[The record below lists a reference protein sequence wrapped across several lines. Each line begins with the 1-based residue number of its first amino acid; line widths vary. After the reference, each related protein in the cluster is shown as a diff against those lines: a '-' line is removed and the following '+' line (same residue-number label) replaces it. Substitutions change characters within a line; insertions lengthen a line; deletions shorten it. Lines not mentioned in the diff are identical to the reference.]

1 MDNNTIFTNTY
12 FFYNLREAIVPPG
25 IVAFGY
31 YNFGVI
37 GVIFVALFSGYL
49 IKKIDYFFIN
59 ATDYEPQFIILYAF
73 AMTKVFTWVRTGIP
87 KFTFYDTILIVLS
100 LIIVIG
106 YKREKLDVTTRY

>member
-1 MDNNTIFTNTY
+1 MFH
-12 FFYNLREAIVPPG
+12 LG

-37 GVIFVALFSGYL
+37 GVICVALFSGYL

-73 AMTKVFTWVRTGIP
+73 A
-87 KFTFYDTILIVLS
+87 
-100 LIIVIG
+100 
-106 YKREKLDVTTRY
+106 